1 MIKFMIFIARR
12 KDLSRQEFIDYYE
25 THHVALARRVGL
37 RMADY
42 RRNYVT
48 AGVYDSKGATAA
60 RFDFDVITEICFDTR
75 ADYEAFK
82 AVHADPD
89 VRKQIEADERK
100 FIDQSKT
107 WTYVVDVRG

>member
-25 THHVALARRVGL
+25 TRHVALARRVGL

-48 AGVYDSKGATAA
+48 EAVYDLKGATAA

-75 ADYEAFK
+75 ADYEEFK
-82 AVHADPD
+82 AIHADPD
-89 VRKQIEADERK
+89 VRKQIEADESK

-107 WTYVVDVRG
+107 WTYVVDERG